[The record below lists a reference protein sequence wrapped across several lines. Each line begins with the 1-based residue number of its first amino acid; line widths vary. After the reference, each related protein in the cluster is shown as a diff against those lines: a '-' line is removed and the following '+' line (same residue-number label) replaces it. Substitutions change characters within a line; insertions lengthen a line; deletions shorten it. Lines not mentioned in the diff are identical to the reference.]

1 MAWPFW
7 ISLDFHIILC
17 LKIYWGLT
25 RPFEDTAK
33 LRCAYKRVLWEDC
46 ESGAL
51 CILCQR
57 SCCGLCCAVRVSA
70 LWICQRSSCESTV
83 LSAVGVLCCE
93 SSAHHM
99 SEELLHNWPQ
109 LRTRQLFQALPTVN
123 IFIQL
128 IISFV
133 VFRWSDH
140 LSEVFK
146 INWNSLALVWV
157 KINSEQSFETHCFF
171 FWQNSKSFQ
180 RANKKAWRCRIWS

>member
-1 MAWPFW
+1 MEIPSKQGLWLDLFGFPW
-7 ISLDFHIILC
+7 ISIYLC
-17 LKIYWGLT
+17 AQRYIEDSQDHLKILT
-25 RPFEDTAK
+25 R
-33 LRCAYKRVLWEDC
+33 LRCAYKKVLWEDC
-46 ESGAL
+46 ESGVL

-57 SCCGLCCAVRVSA
+57 SCYGLCCAVRVSA

-133 VFRWSDH
+133 VFNWPGH

-157 KINSEQSFETHCFF
+157 KINSEQSFETRCFF
-171 FWQNSKSFQ
+171 F
-180 RANKKAWRCRIWS
+180 